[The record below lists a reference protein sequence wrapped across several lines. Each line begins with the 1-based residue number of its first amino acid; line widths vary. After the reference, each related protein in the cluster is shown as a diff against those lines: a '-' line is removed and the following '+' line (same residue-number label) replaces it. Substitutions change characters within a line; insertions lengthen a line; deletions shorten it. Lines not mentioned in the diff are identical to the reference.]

1 MMDDGGSIVRP
12 MGLAAFV
19 TALLAVSAAPARA
32 DGFITPFIGYN
43 FGGDSANCATLTSC
57 EEKHTNF
64 GVSIGT
70 MGSIFGF
77 EEDIA
82 YAKDFFA
89 ATPGAESNVF
99 TAMSNLVIGIPAG
112 PVQPYAIG
120 GFGLVRPH
128 VSLNPTQISSDNNAL
143 GWDLGGGVN
152 IFFGKSVGIRGDI
165 RHFHTIQDVSV
176 LHLGSIVSGQK
187 LDFNRASVGLAL
199 RF

>member
-1 MMDDGGSIVRP
+1 MMKAEGFVRFIRTATLVVAA
-12 MGLAAFV
+12 LAA
-19 TALLAVSAAPARA
+19 TAGPAAA
-32 DGFITPFIGYN
+32 DGYITPYLGYN
-43 FGGDSANCATLTSC
+43 FGGDSAHCATLTNC

-70 MGSIFGF
+70 MGPIFGF

-99 TAMSNLVIGIPAG
+99 TAMTNLLLGIPAG
-112 PVQPYAIG
+112 PVQPYAVG
-120 GFGLVRPH
+120 GLGLVRPH
-128 VSLNPTQISSDNNAL
+128 ASLNPTQIGADNNAL

-152 IFFGKSVGIRGDI
+152 VYFGKRVGIRGDI
-165 RHFHTIQDVSV
+165 RHFHTVQDVSV

-199 RF
+199 KF

>member
-89 ATPGAESNVF
+89 ATPGAEMTVDLAHDTVVAPDGTRHRF
-99 TAMSNLVIGIPAG
+99 TLDPARKRCLLEG
-112 PVQPYAIG
+112 LDDIQLTLQHDAAIAAFEQQR
-120 GFGLVRPH
+120 FGRLP
-128 VSLNPTQISSDNNAL
+128 
-143 GWDLGGGVN
+143 W
-152 IFFGKSVGIRGDI
+152 
-165 RHFHTIQDVSV
+165 
-176 LHLGSIVSGQK
+176 
-187 LDFNRASVGLAL
+187 LA
-199 RF
+199 